1 MRGCKLGVREVGV
14 NAQGALTINGK
25 PIIIR
30 GVDRHD
36 HSTVNG
42 RTVSREEMEKDV
54 FLMKRL
60 NINAVRTSHYPNNP
74 YFYDLFD
81 KYGLYVLAEANIEC
95 HANMGLSS
103 VEGFKHAMVERN
115 ENHVLCA
122 QSIE

>member
-1 MRGCKLGVREVGV
+1 MKVMDGTNVVGETSATVGSNGKVQMSLTMENPKLWSAELPNLYNLVVTLNKDSKTVDLRGCKLGVREVGV

-60 NINAVRTSHYPNNP
+60 NINT
-74 YFYDLFD
+74 
-81 KYGLYVLAEANIEC
+81 
-95 HANMGLSS
+95 
-103 VEGFKHAMVERN
+103 
-115 ENHVLCA
+115 
-122 QSIE
+122 Q